1 MDVQKALYH
10 KIVSCL
16 KGKKITITE
25 IAAKTNTTKQVVSHR
40 ILNIKRRGIV
50 DLTFLKQ
57 IEDIT
62 GEKFLEV

>member
-1 MDVQKALYH
+1 MDRHIALYN
-10 KIVSCL
+10 KIILCL
-16 KGKKITITE
+16 KDKKISMVE
-25 IAAKTNTTKQVVSHR
+25 LSKKTNIKKQTVSHR
-40 ILNIKRRGIV
+40 ILNIKKRGIV